1 MNQREAFTET
11 IDLAIVRKMPL
22 NPGSDLGLDHLID
35 MAGRLDD
42 HPEYSEAKVGRWLGW
57 AQCALVAANVG
68 VTLDDVKAIN
78 MRHAT
83 EDNR

>member
-11 IDLAIVRKMPL
+11 VDLAISRGMPL

-42 HPEYSEAKVGRWLGW
+42 NPDYSEAKIGRWLGW
-57 AQCALVAANVG
+57 AQAAVVAAGVG
-68 VTLDDVKAIN
+68 VTLEDMKALN
-78 MRHAT
+78 MRHAGGS
-83 EDNR
+83 E